1 MEVDLINERWEG
13 DLSVDTE
20 IPLCYIMASFK
31 NIKEVIS
38 LPQRRT
44 AIKAL
49 RINHTRR
56 LNNLDIKTD
65 IKKTVKKFRSLI
77 AAKNKEE
84 AAKAL
89 PIIYKKFDKA
99 AKRNVLHKNTA
110 ARRKSTFTRLLS
122 STT

>member
-1 MEVDLINERWEG
+1 M
-13 DLSVDTE
+13 
-20 IPLCYIMASFK
+20 
-31 NIKEVIS
+31 
-38 LPQRRT
+38 PQRRT

-56 LNNLDIKTD
+56 LSNLDIKTD

-89 PIIYKKFDKA
+89 QVLYKKFDKA

-110 ARRKSTFTRLLS
+110 ARRKSTFSRFLANMKPPEQAI
-122 STT
+122 ST